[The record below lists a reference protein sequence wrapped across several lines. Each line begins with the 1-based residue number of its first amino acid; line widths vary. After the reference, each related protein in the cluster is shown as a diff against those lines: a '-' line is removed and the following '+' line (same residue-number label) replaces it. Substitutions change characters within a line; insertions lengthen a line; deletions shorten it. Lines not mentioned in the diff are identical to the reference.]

1 MKTSKHCVII
11 PFLKGISKSRKRQGL
26 KKKKGFRSN
35 RNSVLI
41 MSFRKEKLGL
51 VLSGGGIRGVAHIGV
66 IKALLENG
74 IEPQVVSGSSAGSVV
89 GALYCQGYSP
99 DQMLEFFKI
108 IPLFH
113 INKFAFSKPGFID
126 TDKFYGDFKK
136 YFPHNDFNGLK
147 KKLFVTTVDLCDG
160 LIKVFNAGK
169 LIEPLLASSA
179 FPGLFSPVKIN
190 EVLYA
195 DGGILDNFPIDPLL
209 DSCETLIGV
218 YASPL
223 NRISPNGLKHSV
235 NVLERAIRINYSK
248 RSREKFQHCGLLIN
262 PSRLVDFGL
271 FDIGRIEEIYQ
282 IGYDSAIDAIRKTD
296 HLEQFQHKT
305 TY

>member
-1 MKTSKHCVII
+1 M
-11 PFLKGISKSRKRQGL
+11 G
-26 KKKKGFRSN
+26 
-35 RNSVLI
+35 
-41 MSFRKEKLGL
+41 FRKEKLGL

-89 GALYCQGYSP
+89 GALYCQGYTP

-108 IPLFH
+108 TPLFH
-113 INKFAFSKPGFID
+113 LNKFAFSKPGFID
-126 TDKFYGDFKK
+126 TDKFYADFKK

-147 KKLFVTTVDLCDG
+147 KKLFVTTVDLCEG
-160 LIKVFNAGK
+160 LIKVFDKGE
-169 LIEPLLASSA
+169 LIKPLLASSA
-179 FPGLFSPVKIN
+179 FPGLFSPVEID

-195 DGGILDNFPIDPLL
+195 DGGILDNFPTAPLIDN
-209 DSCETLIGV
+209 CETLIGV

-223 NRISPNGLKHSV
+223 NRISPKGLKHSI

-248 RSREKFQHCGLLIN
+248 RSRAKFRHCGLLIN
-262 PSRLVDFGL
+262 PAKLVKYNL
-271 FDIGRIEEIYQ
+271 LDIGKIEEIYQ
-282 IGYDSAIDAIRKTD
+282 IGYESALETIKEND

-305 TY
+305 TC